1 MNDFFTFLI
10 YSGVTLTL
18 LLILLLYNNKRKQTS
33 TIILIGILFS
43 LLLLFLTYGA
53 SYLESTTLSFLI
65 VPLGSVIT
73 YALGPLLFNYV
84 KSVYNQKV
92 TSKELIQNLVPFFIS
107 LVLFSIPHYFIH
119 PIPSNTLYYNI
130 YVVSFIIPF
139 IGFGYFIY
147 YVIRSTKLLKRYRT
161 SVKEQYSYV
170 KNIDL
175 KWFSIWVYG
184 CITFIVVDL
193 ISGGILLI
201 FPSLKFVLALNL
213 IYLTALIWYMGY
225 YSLQQTPIF
234 LFQEN
239 IIMEATT
246 SKKTIKEKVA
256 PKIENTPDIKDKLET
271 LFQTSKLYQQQNL
284 SLREVATLLNIT
296 DKKLSTYINTHLNLS
311 FYEYVNSYRIE
322 HFKKSI
328 RNGAAKEL
336 TLLAL
341 AFDAGFNSKAT
352 FNRVFKKQEGST
364 PLQFKKEVEKGLTS
378 SNESI

>member
-1 MNDFFTFLI
+1 MNDLITFLI
-10 YSGVTLTL
+10 YSGVTLTV
-18 LLILLLYNNKRKQTS
+18 LLILLLFNNRKQFSITV
-33 TIILIGILFS
+33 LIGILLS

-53 SYLESTTLSFLI
+53 SYLENTIVSFLI
-65 VPLGSVIT
+65 VPLGSVAP

-92 TSKELIQNLVPFFIS
+92 TLKELVQNLVPFFIS
-107 LVLFSIPHYFIH
+107 LLLFSIPQYFTQAF
-119 PIPSNTLYYNI
+119 SNNTLHNNLHL
-130 YVVSFIIPF
+130 VSFIIPF

-147 YVIRSTKLLKRYRT
+147 YVIRSTKLLKRYRI
-161 SVKEQYSYV
+161 SLKEQYSYL

-184 CITFIVVDL
+184 CVTFVIIDV
-193 ISGGILLI
+193 ISGGILFI

-225 YSLQQTPIF
+225 YGLQQTPIF

-239 IIMEATT
+239 IAVEATT
-246 SKKTIKEKVA
+246 SEKTIQEKVT
-256 PKIENTPDIKDKLET
+256 PKIEDTSDLKDKLEA
-271 LFQTSKLYQQQNL
+271 LFQTSQLYQQQNL
-284 SLREVATLLNIT
+284 SLREVAELLNIT

-311 FYEYVNSYRIE
+311 FYEYVNSYRIK

-364 PLQFKKEVEKGLTS
+364 PLQFKKEVEKGLMS